1 MRVDSP
7 RSDFFRAAKAPDTLA
22 EQDFG
27 LWAIMRQD
35 LSLQPIARYIA
46 GRSVLT
52 VLYQWTEATI
62 HHGVGHIVMEDS
74 RRELNR
80 HLPMFFAAHGRVL
93 ITGLGLGCVVRG
105 LLIKPEVEHIDV
117 IEIDADIIRVVGPE
131 FADNPRVTIH
141 HDDALKWPI
150 GDRIWDVAWHD
161 ICTPD
166 DVGLQG
172 LHGKLLKRF
181 WPHCQ
186 RQGAWDFPRE
196 VSRGLPYR
204 LIGAPKTPRQ
214 RRAA

>member
-1 MRVDSP
+1 MGDWPGAV
-7 RSDFFRAAKAPDTLA
+7 FFAAATVPDTVA

-27 LWAIMRQD
+27 LWTIMRQD
-35 LSLQPIARYIA
+35 FSKDPITTFCV
-46 GRSVLT
+46 GRPVMT

-62 HHGVGHIVMEDS
+62 HLPVGHVVMEDS
-74 RRELNR
+74 RRELHR
-80 HLPMFFAAHGRVL
+80 HLPIFFAARGHVL

-105 LLIKPEVEHIDV
+105 LLVKPEVEHIDV
-117 IEIDADIIRVVGPE
+117 IEIDADIIRVIGAE
-131 FADNPRVTIH
+131 FAGNPRVTIH
-141 HDDALKWPI
+141 HADALEWPI
-150 GDRIWDVAWHD
+150 RGHRWDVAWHD

-172 LHGKLLKRF
+172 LHGKLLTRF
-181 WPHCQ
+181 YPHVG

-196 VSRGLPYR
+196 ASMSLPIR